1 VNVIDIDVLFH
12 GLKIKVKHDRV
23 HVRGKGLYD
32 VRILGRNIAYIGFE
46 KAGARQFKPV
56 QARLWHGSVVLT
68 GPGEDVTIARA
79 SRGIVGEIRGEGL
92 HSVIEVQDGLV
103 KSQVRR
109 LVEGL

>member
-1 VNVIDIDVLFH
+1 MIDVDVLFH
-12 GLKIKVKHDRV
+12 DLKIKVKHDRV

-46 KAGARQFKPV
+46 KADTRQFKPA
-56 QARLWHGSVVLT
+56 QARLWHGSVVWK
-68 GPGEDVTIARA
+68 GPAEDVTVARA
-79 SRGIVGEIRGEGL
+79 SRGIVSEIRGGGF
-92 HSVIEVQDGLV
+92 HSVVEVQDSHI

>member
-1 VNVIDIDVLFH
+1 VIDIDVLFH
-12 GLKIKVKHDRV
+12 DLKIKVKHDRV
-23 HVRGKGLYD
+23 HVRGKGFYD

-46 KAGARQFKPV
+46 KADTRQFKPA

-79 SRGIVGEIRGEGL
+79 SRGIVGEIRGEGF
-92 HSVIEVQDGLV
+92 HSVVEMQDGYI